1 MLGKINQIKKNF
13 YNNLKLNNNFK
24 ISKSI
29 IQEFKKNINF
39 KMFLTGILLIS
50 TYSNTANAIN
60 LESEAIKSK
69 LKSLTIE
76 HIEYKQNDYINLD
89 SKKLNELDILG
100 TIKTENPFFSKNI
113 VTIIIK
119 DNLIK
124 ENKINKSSAVNY
136 DGSHYLINSIENQ
149 KKTIKDGIDYFSHR
163 IFIDKNQFENFSY
176 KFKIE
181 NKNDVLPLFT
191 LHELAHSSF
200 EQASFTSINNS
211 YKNFGKIQ
219 IEIHSDISAILMYSK
234 LNNFENK
241 KILSLIEDLTNFR
254 MNNTIIHNDW
264 KHDSTLSLMD
274 LKDKI
279 INNEINI
286 KEIKKEDISPYA
298 AQLTKETFN
307 KNYSKD
313 LINILEKEGIPTKKN
328 NIFSEI
334 IIIKN
339 KLNSNMNLNNNE
351 IYIKEISSLLIKKD
365 IKKLN
370 DQEISNLSSKIENR
384 FEDVSPILFSYFS
397 KNYRN
402 SYKELLHGNKNK
414 LNKSFKI

>member
-1 MLGKINQIKKNF
+1 MIYKIREIKKKF
-13 YNNLKLNNNFK
+13 YSNINLQNNFS

-29 IQEFKKNINF
+29 INDFKGKINF
-39 KMFLTGILLIS
+39 KVFLTGIFLLS
-50 TYSNTANAIN
+50 AYSNTANAIN

-76 HIEYKQNDYINLD
+76 NIEYKKNDYITLDKTNLQEIEQL
-89 SKKLNELDILG
+89 KK
-100 TIKTENPFFSKNI
+100 IKTENPFFNKNI

-119 DNLIK
+119 DNVTKTTDKKMGNI
-124 ENKINKSSAVNY
+124 VNAN
-136 DGSHYLINSIENQ
+136 GSHYLINPIENQ
-149 KKTIKDGIDYFSHR
+149 KKNIKNGIDYFSHR
-163 IFIDKNQFENFSY
+163 IFIDKNQFEHFSY
-176 KFKIE
+176 KFKRE
-181 NKNDVLPLFT
+181 NKNDVFPLFT

-200 EQASFTSINNS
+200 EQASFTSINES

-219 IEIHSDISAILMYSK
+219 IEIHSDIASILMYSK
-234 LNNFENK
+234 LNNFENS

-254 MNNTIIHNDW
+254 MNNTIINNDW
-264 KHDSTLSLMD
+264 QHDSTLSLMA

-279 INNEINI
+279 ISNEINI

-307 KNYSKD
+307 KNYSKE
-313 LINILEKEGIPTKKN
+313 LKIILDKQGIPTTKN

-334 IIIKN
+334 ILIKN
-339 KLNSNMNLNNNE
+339 KLNSNINLNNNE

-365 IKKLN
+365 IKNLN
-370 DQEISNLSSKIENR
+370 DNEISNLSEKIESR
-384 FEDVSPILFSYFS
+384 FQDVSPILLSYFS

-402 SYKELLHGNKNK
+402 SYKELLHENKNK
-414 LNKSFKI
+414 INKSFKI